1 MAYVGI
7 RRTADKN
14 LVLYGF
20 RRRRGG
26 SAESF
31 GHNFGR
37 RLELI
42 IGKVREFN
50 EYQLESDLDLFEEAN
65 A

>member
-1 MAYVGI
+1 MTYVGI
-7 RRTADKN
+7 HRAAAKN

-20 RRRRGG
+20 RSRRGG

-31 GHNFGR
+31 GHNYGR
-37 RLELI
+37 RLQLFI
-42 IGKVREFN
+42 AKVREFS
-50 EYQLESDLDLFEEAN
+50 EYQLESDLGLFEEAN